1 MSNNIAQY
9 PTAAPAQEQSHQ
21 PGDQDA
27 MYPAPEIIK
36 TSHQGSGKLNGKVA
50 LISGGDSGIGRSTA
64 VLFAR
69 EGADIAIIYLD
80 ENDDAA
86 QTQKLVE
93 LEGRRCLTIQQ
104 DVGDSEGVKHAVEQ
118 VIQQFGKINIL
129 VNNAGVQYPQKDLTD
144 IDDEQ
149 LEKTF
154 KTNIFGM
161 FNITRAVLP
170 HLQEGDS
177 IINTTSITSYQGHE
191 ELIDYASTKG
201 AITTFTRSLSSNLM
215 KQKRG
220 IRVNGVAPG
229 PIWTPLIP
237 SSFSADEV
245 AKFGQDT
252 PMGRMGQPSE
262 VAPAYLFLA
271 SDDASYISG
280 QIIHVNGGSIVNG

>member
-1 MSNNIAQY
+1 MSNNVAQY

-80 ENDDAA
+80 ESDDAA

-93 LEGRRCLTIQQ
+93 LEGRRCLSIQQ
-104 DVGDSEGVKHAVEQ
+104 DVGDSNGVKHAVEQ

-177 IINTTSITSYQGHE
+177 IINTTSITSYQGHD
-191 ELIDYASTKG
+191 ELIDYAATKG

-237 SSFSADEV
+237 SNFSADEV

-271 SDDASYISG
+271 SDDASYITG